1 MPMLEDKFHCIA
13 PDYPGFGNTDSPS
26 REEFAYTFDHLAEY
40 WKNPTKEL
48 REQYKSA
55 FARDTVYRQYTFG
68 TQEGSVS
75 PDGYSLDLYYASII
89 EDYDEKQSD
98 LIFDYQNNVT

>member
-1 MPMLEDKFHCIA
+1 MDITKETKLKELLENHPQLPEKIL
-13 PDYPGFGNTDSPS
+13 GIVSQNGNVY
-26 REEFAYTFDHLAEY
+26 EEGLGPKWAVRAEY

-68 TQEGSVS
+68 TQEGS
-75 PDGYSLDLYYASII
+75 
-89 EDYDEKQSD
+89 
-98 LIFDYQNNVT
+98 F